1 MMSTHGGAF
10 ARLVAGGAAAATMV
24 AGFTI
29 GLAAPAH
36 AAPVSVT
43 TTLTD
48 PAGNTLDGEVEAY
61 ALQPDGFYRYVDD
74 AVVADGQVRIDVE
87 PGTYKFYFSD
97 EDRVF
102 VGEYYNDKQTMETAD
117 AVGVAGPTALAP
129 VALAA
134 RPTLSGQVVSA
145 TGRPIEDARVTVYD
159 VATSSPRTT
168 VYTRADGSWVAGVD
182 PGDYKAYFSAD
193 GYAFEY
199 FNNKATL
206 ASADAVAA
214 GTNLGQVALSRG
226 GVVQG
231 TVTNTAGAPLE
242 RAQATVWTADGRQ
255 VGRDLT
261 DAAGVYR
268 VEGVDPGSYRVEF
281 TDPVEEYLPEWFND
295 KPTRDTADPV
305 DVAVD
310 GVTTVNAALAPDPD
324 AYVDPAAMDVS
335 GTVVDSA
342 GKPVIGA
349 DVTAYDTPLDADK
362 PAALERVT
370 SGRAGQFSFTEL
382 SRTSESL
389 FKIQA
394 QDQLGR
400 EEGQYERL
408 DRWFG
413 GAQTYDVAATVGK
426 PTGGVT
432 ITLPLTGGVSGTITS
447 ESGLEVMG
455 TAVRFFDEKG
465 NPVDE
470 TTAYAEGDGTYSATN
485 LVPGTYKAQFVDYSQ
500 SNFWSY
506 GYDVPR
512 GHAPEWYD
520 DTSYVKAEKIVVK
533 SGQTV
538 TGIDAALSEDLRA
551 FRKPEV
557 NGKPY
562 LGGKVRA
569 YPGVWSVDSGTTYSY
584 EWLVG
589 DTVVATGA
597 TWRVTRAAK
606 NKRLTLRVT
615 AENGILNG
623 TAVVASQVIKK
634 KPKVKVAVKGT
645 KATITVSA
653 KKVKAKKFKGT
664 VVVKKI
670 VREDEYGAPVLKKI
684 GKAKLRNG
692 KAALTLKKLAKGK
705 NKLVFQVTLRGG
717 KYGNA
722 EVTKKVKLKR

>member
-102 VGEYYNDKQTMETAD
+102 VGEYYSDKQTLETAD
-117 AVGVAGPTALAP
+117 AVAVAGPTALAP

-134 RPTLSGQVVSA
+134 RPTLSGQVVSP
-145 TGRPIEDARVTVYD
+145 TGRPIEDARVTIYD
-159 VATSSPRTT
+159 AATSAPRTT
-168 VYTRADGSWVAGVD
+168 VVTRADGSWVAGVD
-182 PGDYKAYFSAD
+182 PGDYKAYFSAS

-199 FNNKATL
+199 FSNKATL

-214 GTNLGQVALSRG
+214 GTNVGQVALSRG

-231 TVTNTAGAPLE
+231 TVTNTDGAPLE

-305 DVAVD
+305 DVGVD
-310 GVTTVNAALAPDPD
+310 GVTTVNAALAPDPA
-324 AYVDPAAMDVS
+324 AYVDPAAVDVS

-342 GKPVIGA
+342 GQPVIGA

-362 PAALERVT
+362 PAALVRVT

-500 SNFWSY
+500 SNFWSFS
-506 GYDVPR
+506 YDVPR

-569 YPGVWSVDSGTTYSY
+569 YPGVWSIDSGTTYSY

-589 DTVVATGA
+589 DTVVGTGA
-597 TWRVTRAAK
+597 TWRVTKAAK

-653 KKVKAKKFKGT
+653 KKVKAKKFKGN
-664 VVVKKI
+664 VVVRKI

-705 NKLVFQVTLRGG
+705 NKLVFEITLKGG

-722 EVTKKVKLKR
+722 EVTRTVKLKR